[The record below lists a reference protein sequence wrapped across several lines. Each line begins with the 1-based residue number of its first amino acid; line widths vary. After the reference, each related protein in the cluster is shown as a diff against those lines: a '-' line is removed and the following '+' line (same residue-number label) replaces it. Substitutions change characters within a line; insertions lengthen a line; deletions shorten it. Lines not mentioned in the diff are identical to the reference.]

1 MILKVPVAVAVPY
14 RDAGN
19 RVARSP
25 SHFRMEL
32 VTAHFLPQGS
42 GTSRKMEVAR
52 RALKGPE
59 VDPVGLVDVSSLANA
74 AADLVMRGQS
84 KAFSHAH
91 TTLTARS
98 WKNQIG
104 RSGK

>member
-1 MILKVPVAVAVPY
+1 
-14 RDAGN
+14 
-19 RVARSP
+19 
-25 SHFRMEL
+25 MEL

-74 AADLVMRGQS
+74 AADLVMR
-84 KAFSHAH
+84 
-91 TTLTARS
+91 
-98 WKNQIG
+98 
-104 RSGK
+104 